1 MKRVA
6 SDAPPEVRGDAKVRV
21 EGVSKY
27 MLQHGQPFA
36 VLQEVNL
43 YAQAGEFVS
52 LIGPSGCG
60 KSTLLNIIAG
70 LEQPSSGTL
79 YLNGR
84 RAEQRLGT
92 VGYMQQKDLLLPWRN
107 VLDNVILGLELR
119 GMSRRLARAR
129 ALALMEQFGLKGFE
143 TAYPYTLSGGMRQRA
158 AFLRTILPEQEVF
171 LLDEPFGALDSIT
184 RRKLQRL
191 FQRIAS
197 DLDLTAILVTHD
209 VDEARLLG
217 DRVAVLRDGKLLQV
231 GTPAE
236 LGRRPAN
243 DYVRALLTNE
253 DVPEAAGS

>member
-6 SDAPPEVRGDAKVRV
+6 ADAPAEVQGDAKVRV

-27 MLQHGQPFA
+27 MLRHGQPFA

-43 YAQAGEFVS
+43 YAHAGEFVS

-84 RAEQRLGT
+84 RAEQRLGA
-92 VGYMQQKDLLLPWRN
+92 VGYMQQKDLLLPWRS

-129 ALALMEQFGLKGFE
+129 ALALMEQFGLRGFE
-143 TAYPYTLSGGMRQRA
+143 TAYPYTLS
-158 AFLRTILPEQEVF
+158 
-171 LLDEPFGALDSIT
+171 
-184 RRKLQRL
+184 
-191 FQRIAS
+191 
-197 DLDLTAILVTHD
+197 
-209 VDEARLLG
+209 ARLYPF
-217 DRVAVLRDGKLLQV
+217 D
-231 GTPAE
+231 E
-236 LGRRPAN
+236 
-243 DYVRALLTNE
+243 
-253 DVPEAAGS
+253 